1 MLGAARVACV
11 VSLLAASRPA
21 WSQVDPEV
29 VYRSA
34 VDDLKAGRYAEAC
47 PKFAESQRIDPKLG
61 TLMNLALCHE
71 KQGKTAS
78 AWAEY
83 IQAAQLAARAG
94 QADREQV
101 ARQSA
106 AALDAV
112 LPHII
117 LKPDTIDPITVK
129 LDGQVLGA
137 AALGTSIPIDP
148 GPHEIIASAAG
159 HIPFTQ
165 TVTIPAGHGEQTVAI
180 PKLALG
186 ADAPPAAVAPVP
198 PVTPATPPSSGPPIL
213 GYSLI
218 GGGVV
223 LGITGAIFGALALS
237 DKSSANGQCN
247 AQNQCTQ
254 SGLNDISAMKTAE
267 ATSTLTIGAGILAAG
282 AGLFFVLRH
291 GHGESSAPAAQAS
304 VRVDPLTGPHT
315 GGLSLSGTF

>member
-1 MLGAARVACV
+1 
-11 VSLLAASRPA
+11 
-21 WSQVDPEV
+21 
-29 VYRSA
+29 
-34 VDDLKAGRYAEAC
+34 
-47 PKFAESQRIDPKLG
+47 
-61 TLMNLALCHE
+61 MNLALCHE

-117 LKPDTIDPITVK
+117 LKPDTIDSITVK

-137 AALGTSIPIDP
+137 AVLGTSIPIDP

-186 ADAPPAAVAPVP
+186 ADTPPAAVAPVP
-198 PVTPATPPSSGPPIL
+198 PVTPAPPPSSGPPIL

-237 DKSSANGQCN
+237 DKSSASGQCN

-254 SGLNDISAMKTAE
+254 SGLNDVSAMKTAE

-291 GHGESSAPAAQAS
+291 GHGESSAPPAQAS